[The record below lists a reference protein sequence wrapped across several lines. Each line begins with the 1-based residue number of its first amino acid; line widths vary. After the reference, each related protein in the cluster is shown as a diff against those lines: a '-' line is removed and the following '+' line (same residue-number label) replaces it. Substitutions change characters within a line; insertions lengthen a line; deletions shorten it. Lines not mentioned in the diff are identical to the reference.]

1 MELKNIR
8 INKKL
13 TIKELADGIG
23 MTSAAICKIEQ
34 GKMSLTLSTAKKLA
48 DFLNCRVSDIIG
60 ETEPNKE
67 IIQTNFIKIPL
78 FSDALK
84 DKYEQGYFENK
95 ENKLLIQFDTSIL
108 ESLDIKD
115 FDKNKLFYIK
125 MVGDTM
131 LPLISHDD
139 NLLISSEVQKETIR
153 SNKLYLINE
162 NGKLSIKRIM
172 RENPTSNNIII
183 KDGNESSES
192 YTRYET
198 QIDKLPDDF
207 LIGKVIYVGKRIY

>member
-1 MELKNIR
+1 MYIR
-8 INKKL
+8 GIRENKGI
-13 TIKELADGIG
+13 TQEELANGIG
-23 MTSAAICKIEQ
+23 TTKSNISLIETGKLKVSTEKAEKI
-34 GKMSLTLSTAKKLA
+34 AN
-48 DFLNCRVSDIIG
+48 FLGCRVSDIVG
-60 ETEPNKE
+60 ETKFDPNFKR
-67 IIQTNFIKIPL
+67 IDFIQIPL
-78 FSDALK
+78 FTNALK

-95 ENKLLIQFDTSIL
+95 DNKLLIQFDTSIL

-172 RENPTSNNIII
+172 RENPTSNNIIV
-183 KDGNESSES
+183 KDGNENSES

-198 QIDKLPDDF
+198 QIDKFPDDF

>member
-23 MTSAAICKIEQ
+23 MTSATICKIEQ

-67 IIQTNFIKIPL
+67 IMQTNFIQIPL
-78 FSDALK
+78 FPDALK

-95 ENKLLIQFDTSIL
+95 DNKLLIQFDTSIL

-183 KDGNESSES
+183 KDGNENSES
-192 YTRYET
+192 YTMYGT